1 MIRILILVL
10 VIALIIYMFRHH
22 EKVKENLSW
31 IIGTYVIVVL
41 LLVLFA
47 IRNSLDNSEP
57 VSTRAMNE
65 TGQLIDRGP
74 VTGNSPV
81 KTVDTQ
87 QPVQYTR
94 GASSLAEFMASR
106 CPADILSDSGQVKV
120 EVSINGY
127 SEINVS
133 QDELATAV
141 WYLYRIQEK
150 LLDMESMPGFHLKL
164 RMFRELVAY
173 ERLRQKTL
181 MAVPHDQTG
190 FALGREKLAVALAQQ
205 TPEETLKAALHQS
218 YHVLSYSLY
227 GETFPWFQEGLA
239 AYFENMK
246 VEAGMIT
253 LPENQSWVPMMTSSY
268 SKFNI
273 NSIPLRELLTM
284 SSRIFYDSKKD
295 LNMAASHSF
304 INFMLNHDE
313 PGRELMQRYMR
324 LLVKTRCNRPEPAA
338 EFFEQLYPGGLK
350 NLERRW
356 RKHAIPGNKTRYF
369 GFETMANMN

>member
-1 MIRILILVL
+1 MIRILIFAL

-22 EKVKENLSW
+22 EKVKDNLSW

-41 LLVLFA
+41 LLGLFA
-47 IRNSLDNSEP
+47 IKNALDESEP
-57 VSTRAMNE
+57 VSTRAMNQS
-65 TGQLIDRGP
+65 GQLIDRSP
-74 VTGNSPV
+74 VMGDSPV

-94 GASSLAEFMASR
+94 GASSLAEFLASS
-106 CPADILSDSGQVKV
+106 CPVDIVPDAERVKV
-120 EVSINGY
+120 EVTINGY
-127 SEINVS
+127 SDINVS
-133 QDELATAV
+133 REELATAV

-150 LLDMESMPGFHLKL
+150 LLDIEPMPAFDIKL
-164 RMFRELVAY
+164 RVFRELVAY

-181 MAVPHDQTG
+181 LAVPHDQTG
-190 FALGREKLAVALAQQ
+190 FAIGREKLAVALAQQ

-227 GETFPWFQEGLA
+227 GETFPWFQEGMA

-246 VEAGMIT
+246 VETGMII
-253 LPENQSWVPMMTSSY
+253 LPENQAWVPMMTGSY

-284 SSRIFYDSKKD
+284 SPRIFYDSKKD
-295 LNMAASHSF
+295 LHFAASHSF

-313 PGRELMQRYMR
+313 KGSELMKRYMR
-324 LLVKTRCNRPEPAA
+324 LLAKTRCNRPEPAA

-350 NLERRW
+350 NLEQRW
-356 RKHAIPGNKTRYF
+356 RKYTVPGNQVRYF
-369 GFETMANMN
+369 EFETTAKVN